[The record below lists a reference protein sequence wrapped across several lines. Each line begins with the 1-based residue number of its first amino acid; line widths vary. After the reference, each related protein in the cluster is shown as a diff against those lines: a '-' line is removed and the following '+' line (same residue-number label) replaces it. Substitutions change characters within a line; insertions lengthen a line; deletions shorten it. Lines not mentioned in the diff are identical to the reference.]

1 MKRDE
6 VILKHQSIKIF
17 FNDGDT
23 DFFFYW
29 LLGIGEVFGL
39 SHGELYY
46 LVRCLGKLPKS
57 ELWRKEILSHVKFI
71 EKKLSPQSKEQYQR
85 TIIFGRELCITLG
98 DSIHGSIPG

>member
-71 EKKLSPQSKEQYQR
+71 EKKLSPPDLRNNTKGQ
-85 TIIFGRELCITLG
+85 
-98 DSIHGSIPG
+98 